1 MVQDR
6 HGHAGVHQEDGH
18 SNDPRFRI
26 PPLQGW
32 TERAGAAQPGE
43 EKAAVRPESS
53 LSVSKRAVRNK
64 GTDSSAESVVIEQ
77 GEMVSN

>member
-1 MVQDR
+1 M
-6 HGHAGVHQEDGH
+6 
-18 SNDPRFRI
+18 I
-26 PPLQGW
+26 QGL
-32 TERAGAAQPGE
+32 EHLSYKGRLRAGAVQPEE
-43 EKAAVRPESS
+43 EKAPRRPESS